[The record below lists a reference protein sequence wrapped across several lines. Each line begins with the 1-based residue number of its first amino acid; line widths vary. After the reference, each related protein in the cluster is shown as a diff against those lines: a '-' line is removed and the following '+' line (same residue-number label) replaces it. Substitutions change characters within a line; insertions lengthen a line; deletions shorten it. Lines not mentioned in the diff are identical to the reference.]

1 MDMSKP
7 LGEVTFRVG
16 PLVNLPPI
24 ARSLGVNTDAI
35 FAELGIDPVDYTD
48 PDYRA
53 SYLNFD
59 RFLERCVEESGCE
72 HLGLLVG
79 QKALPSHLGL
89 TGFLCRAAPTVEDA
103 LKTLV
108 KNIDLHE
115 EGGTLTLISEPGFV
129 TLRYTVLVPG
139 LRSLNQI
146 NDISVA
152 FMHRLMQFLCGE
164 DWKAAAVRLERTEPA
179 DVKPYRQ
186 FFGAPVYFN
195 STESSVMISCKCL
208 SAEPPASDSLL
219 YKYLLNE
226 AKVLHTLQHHELVD
240 ELPAALRRG
249 LLGEKFSAHDIA
261 EMFGIHERT
270 LHRRLR
276 DAGTSFREELDKAR
290 MDVSH
295 QLLENTS
302 LPISN
307 IATVLGYADSS
318 GFIRAFRRWCGTCPS
333 SWRNSAVR

>member
-1 MDMSKP
+1 MELSKP

-24 ARSLGVNTDAI
+24 ARSLGVDTDAI
-35 FAELGIDPVDYTD
+35 FDDLGIEPNDYKD
-48 PDYRA
+48 PDHRV
-53 SYLNFD
+53 SYLSID
-59 RFLERCVEESGCE
+59 RFIERCVEESGCE

-89 TGFLCRAAPTVEDA
+89 TGFLCRAAPTVEHA
-103 LKTLV
+103 LKTLA

-115 EGGTLTLISEPGFV
+115 EGGTLTLISEPEFV
-129 TLRYTVLVPG
+129 TLQYTILVPG
-139 LRSLNQI
+139 LRSMNQVSEL
-146 NDISVA
+146 SVA

-164 DWKAAAVRLERTEPA
+164 NWRAAVVKLERREPA
-179 DVKPYRQ
+179 DTKPYRQ
-186 FFGAPVYFN
+186 FFQAPVYYN
-195 STESSVMISCKCL
+195 STESSVMISRECL
-208 SAEPPASDSLL
+208 VKKPPTADSYLFR
-219 YKYLLNE
+219 YLLNE
-226 AKVLHTLQHHELVD
+226 ARILHNLQHHELID

-249 LLGEKFSAHDIA
+249 LLSEKFSAHDIA
-261 EMFGIHERT
+261 ELFGIHERT

-276 DAGTSFREELDKAR
+276 DAGTTFREELDKAR

-295 QLLENTS
+295 QLLGNTS
-302 LPISN
+302 LPVSN

-333 SWRNSAVR
+333 SWRNAAVK